1 MGGNAFNHI
10 GYTAERMSKEEFHTI
25 EREIFTVLH
34 ELNIYGLSIPY
45 VKKQHKNFKKSNI
58 N

>member
-10 GYTAERMSKEEFHTI
+10 GYTAERMSREEFHAI

-34 ELNIYGLSIPY
+34 ELPLSFSLFY
-45 VKKQHKNFKKSNI
+45 K
-58 N
+58 